1 MPARRRLPLFAAL
14 AVTLTAGAARGQDAA
29 RGSFFEDAAATAAA
43 DWRAE
48 TPAGAVARGVR
59 HEPGDGAAADG
70 CAEAEWEVAAE
81 EAVLRFVRP
90 VPPSAAIEDLT
101 ATVAVLTPHRAAACV
116 RVVFPHAV
124 DPATGAP
131 PFAWVAGEPV
141 DPDETFARGWAP
153 LSVAATDRRVD
164 DARRRVRFAL
174 RSPDRPA
181 DLSDPLVDRAGVVL
195 WATKGRAGV
204 RCDDL
209 RFGPL
214 VPVAGVGPADAVEI
228 VQRASVRGG
237 RMTVDGDAFFP
248 RLTYHHGTDPA
259 ALKAAGFNLIQT
271 RDWRDTA
278 TLASLEAAGLL
289 VAAMPPQAGE
299 AGAGLAD
306 INAPADAGLAPFT
319 AATDPIVVWH
329 LDPRFPNWPGV
340 PDQVR
345 KWVADVRAADAARRR
360 PVLFGVVEREFE
372 YSRTADMLAVSRFV
386 CGTAL
391 PLWEHSRLLREAV
404 ERKVKPGEPVFTWVQ
419 TGPHRRTRLTR
430 SAAGLPAAVIEPEL
444 IERQALAAVAA
455 GVKGLGFHLDET
467 QVLDDATPARK
478 ETRLA
483 LTLTNARLAAV
494 EPILAGA
501 TRCEPIAVRPRTEG
515 DPAAAARV
523 RGRSGGGQAFRGS
536 GFGTGG
542 FGDGG
547 FGGGGRDE
555 TVADTFGGG
564 TFATGAAENPAEH
577 RPRGVCEGALLHR
590 GSDRLVVA
598 VWQGEHDQFV
608 PGPAPFT
615 AAEVTIPG
623 ALPTA
628 AAWVITPVG
637 LSNVPHAFVA
647 GGMKVELPRFDGTAL
662 LLVTPDHASAAALR
676 RRVARNAPGAAVAA
690 VELANLKLE
699 RTKITG
705 ASLRAGV
712 SNTRLLDAYLRSA
725 DGHLAKAA
733 RAVRL
738 RDYDV
743 AYAEAERCK
752 RFCRAVQRAH
762 WDRLAEPPAL
772 ARRAE
777 SPFTPAPR
785 AADRQPRT
793 SSRSPRCRTTWRC
806 SAGSRRGGG
815 RTVRTSSL
823 LAPGDGLGGEPTA
836 RAVSSR
842 TNLGEEPV
850 VSPRQYSSAPESV
863 QATATKTAD
872 GGVRL
877 AASLRTG
884 FPQPDLLPR
893 GLMTVRT
900 PPGSVPADRAAVI
913 RGQVSV
919 AAPISYGKNR
929 EGEGVTVHDS
939 RGGALAGLRWTGREP
954 EFRGGG
960 WVPFELVRPFPA
972 PGEEHEPLT
981 VFLQL
986 HGLGVAQV
994 PPIGGGRAGPRP
1006 RRRQSRRGPA
1016 APPPRG
1022 ARRPGCSTASRP
1034 RSGGDGGA
1042 ARGEG
1047 NRATAD
1053 HAAAVPA
1060 LAPPPID
1067 LSREK
1072 SAPPSGD
1079 GEPGDRE
1086 SGGVDKSTE
1095 RVRDMFAAI
1104 AGRYDLLNRVMTGGL
1119 DVLWR
1124 RRIGAADVGA
1134 GPVLDACCGTGDLAF
1149 ALKKAAAGVAGRRGG
1164 LHARDACPGRRQRPA
1179 GGAWSGWRGTARPCR
1194 SPTGRSPPRPWGSA
1208 CGTSRTPAAACGNC
1222 IACWPPAG
1230 CWSCWRRAARGTGWS
1245 GRCSRRSSGASCRR
1259 SAAC

>member
-14 AVTLTAGAARGQDAA
+14 AITLTAGAARGQDAA

-214 VPVAGVGPADAVEI
+214 VPVAGVGPADAVDI

-523 RGRSGGGQAFRGS
+523 RGRSGGGRAFRGS

-547 FGGGGRDE
+547 FGGGRDE

-564 TFATGAAENPAEH
+564 TFAFGAAQNPAEH

-590 GSDRLVVA
+590 GADRLVVA

-628 AAWVITPVG
+628 AAWVVTPVG

-647 GGMKVELPRFDGTAL
+647 GGMRVELPNFDGTAL

-676 RRVARNAPGAAVAA
+676 RRVARNAPGAAAAA

-712 SNTRLLDAYLRSA
+712 PNTRLLDAYLRSA

-733 RAVRL
+733 RAVRN

-762 WDRLAEPPAL
+762 WDRLAEPPSL
-772 ARRAE
+772 ARRAGIAVH
-777 SPFTPAPR
+777 PGPR
-785 AADRQPRT
+785 AADRQPA
-793 SSRSPRCRTTWRC
+793 PRRVLHA
-806 SAGSRRGGG
+806 AGPPGAAPPGRGGAGGDRPHVLPAGPRRRPRRGADRAGGFQPDEPRRRAGRVAAAVFLGPGVGAGDGDEDRRRRRAAGGVAPHRVPAAGPAAPRPDDRPHAPGVRAGGPGGGDPRAGVRRRGDFRGG
-815 RTVRTSSL
+815 RDRPRQPRRRAGGLAVDRPRAGVRRRRVGPVR
-823 LAPGDGLGGEPTA
+823 AGPPVPGAGRGARAAGRLPRTA
-836 RAVSSR
+836 RA
-842 TNLGEEPV
+842 
-850 VSPRQYSSAPESV
+850 
-863 QATATKTAD
+863 
-872 GGVRL
+872 
-877 AASLRTG
+877 
-884 FPQPDLLPR
+884 
-893 GLMTVRT
+893 
-900 PPGSVPADRAAVI
+900 
-913 RGQVSV
+913 
-919 AAPISYGKNR
+919 
-929 EGEGVTVHDS
+929 
-939 RGGALAGLRWTGREP
+939 GR
-954 EFRGGG
+954 R
-960 WVPFELVRPFPA
+960 
-972 PGEEHEPLT
+972 
-981 VFLQL
+981 
-986 HGLGVAQV
+986 QV
-994 PPIGGGRAGPRP
+994 PRAGGGRARPRP
-1006 RRRQSRRGPA
+1006 RRRQGRRGPA
-1016 APPPRG
+1016 ARPRG
-1022 ARRPGCSTASRP
+1022 PADPAAGPHRGPVPAVTAAPPGVKRTGPSRMMRQPCPPSPRRRSICRGKRARRLA
-1034 RSGGDGGA
+1034 
-1042 ARGEG
+1042 
-1047 NRATAD
+1047 ATAK
-1053 HAAAVPA
+1053 
-1060 LAPPPID
+1060 
-1067 LSREK
+1067 R
-1072 SAPPSGD
+1072 
-1079 GEPGDRE
+1079 
-1086 SGGVDKSTE
+1086 
-1095 RVRDMFAAI
+1095 
-1104 AGRYDLLNRVMTGGL
+1104 
-1119 DVLWR
+1119 
-1124 RRIGAADVGA
+1124 
-1134 GPVLDACCGTGDLAF
+1134 
-1149 ALKKAAAGVAGRRGG
+1149 
-1164 LHARDACPGRRQRPA
+1164 
-1179 GGAWSGWRGTARPCR
+1179 GAWVRGA
-1194 SPTGRSPPRPWGSA
+1194 W
-1208 CGTSRTPAAACGNC
+1208 
-1222 IACWPPAG
+1222 I
-1230 CWSCWRRAARGTGWS
+1230 
-1245 GRCSRRSSGASCRR
+1245 SRRSGCGTCSPR
-1259 SAAC
+1259 SRGGTTC